1 MVNPKTSEL
10 ATTQSDPYVPI
21 YQTVMQPTDEVLV
34 SRGGASAYKVYDE
47 IRRDPHAFAILQK
60 RKLEVVSREWTVQ
73 EASERRVDKQAAA
86 EVERQLKAI
95 DFDRLT
101 RGMMGAILKG
111 FSVAEV
117 IWARDGGRWVLG
129 QVNVKKQRRFRFD
142 MDNRLRMLTRSSP
155 VDGELVPDRKFIIHR
170 HSIDDDDDDPY
181 GVGLGSVL
189 FWPAWF
195 KRQALSN
202 WLQATRKHAA
212 PTTMAQYQGAYD
224 KEKQDTLAVALSAM
238 QASDSLIVPEN
249 VKVDLLEGKANGDQF
264 EKINR
269 YLDELMSE
277 ATLGETLTTNSGERG
292 ARSLGDIHN
301 EIRVAIAKADSD
313 LLSKTFRNTIVRWI
327 VELNYPGAGIPEVWR
342 DFSEAEDL
350 DAKVDRDVKIHQMGY
365 RPAGVDYINETY
377 GGDWV
382 DGPPAA
388 ESTPPIAP
396 EQVPVTPAGQEAE
409 ATAGLAFAD
418 PERPENQ
425 SRQAIE
431 QLSSQVAQFGRPI
444 VNQMIEEIR
453 TAFADATSYDDLNE
467 RLLRLTGDLSIEEL
481 GQLMAQ
487 GHVIGNLEG
496 RASVDG

>member
-1 MVNPKTSEL
+1 MVNPKSAEI
-10 ATTQSDPYVPI
+10 ATTSSDPYVPI
-21 YQTVMQPTDEVLV
+21 YQSVMQPTDEVLV
-34 SRGGASAYKVYDE
+34 ARGGASAYKVYDE

-60 RKLEVVSREWTVQ
+60 RKLEVVSREWSVQ
-73 EASERRVDKQAAA
+73 EASERRIDKQAAA

-101 RGMMGAILKG
+101 RGMLGAILKG
-111 FSVAEV
+111 FAVAEV
-117 IWARDGGRWVLG
+117 IWTRDGGRWVIAE
-129 QVNVKKQRRFRFD
+129 VKVKKQRRFRFD
-142 MDNRLRMLTRSSP
+142 MEGQIRMLTRSSP
-155 VDGELVPDRKFIIHR
+155 VDGVELPDRKFIVHR

-212 PTTMAQYQGAYD
+212 PTTLAQYQGAYD
-224 KEKQDTLAVALSAM
+224 KSKQDLLSVALAAA
-238 QASDSLIVPEN
+238 QASDSLIIPEN
-249 VKVDLLEGKANGDQF
+249 VKIELLEGKANGDQY
-264 EKINR
+264 EKLNR

-277 ATLGETLTTNSGERG
+277 AVLGETLTTNSGERG

-301 EIRVAIAKADSD
+301 EIRIAIAKADSD

-350 DAKVDRDVKIHQMGY
+350 NDKIERDTKIHAMGY
-365 RPAGVDYINETY
+365 QPSSVDYINETY
-377 GGDWV
+377 GGDWIEKPQATIEP
-382 DGPPAA
+382 GAA
-388 ESTPPIAP
+388 DPMT
-396 EQVPVTPAGQEAE
+396 PVTPAAAE
-409 ATAGLAFAD
+409 GDVTAGLAFAD
-418 PERPENQ
+418 PERPE
-425 SRQAIE
+425 SQAKKVIGE
-431 QLSSQVAQFGRPI
+431 LTDQMSTFGRPA
-444 VNQMIEEIR
+444 VGAMLEDIR
-453 TAFADATSYDDLNE
+453 QAFSEATSFDDLNE
-467 RLLRLTGDLSIEEL
+467 RLLRLTGDMSIEEL

-487 GHVIGNLEG
+487 GHVIGHLEG